1 MKNEEI
7 NLKFLEFLGLI
18 LSSIGDETGN
28 SDFQN
33 LYKSL
38 DTLQNENSL
47 SVDFDI
53 FYLATLVHIILV
65 IHGPDKF
72 AETIQDE
79 KDILQINYD
88 DRMKD
93 LVSDLHNRHL
103 KKHLHRFCSKY
114 GVQMPDLE
122 TYGIVIKKLL

>member
-7 NLKFLEFLGLI
+7 NLKFIEFLGLI

-28 SDFQN
+28 SEFQN

-38 DTLQNENSL
+38 DSFQNENSL
-47 SVDFDI
+47 SVDFDV

-65 IHGPDKF
+65 IHGPEKF
-72 AETIQDE
+72 AETTTQEICQ
-79 KDILQINYD
+79 LNYD
-88 DRMKD
+88 DKMKD

-103 KKHLHRFCSKY
+103 RKHLHRFCAKY
-114 GVQMPDLE
+114 GIQKPDLE
-122 TYGIVIKKLL
+122 TYGIVIKIL